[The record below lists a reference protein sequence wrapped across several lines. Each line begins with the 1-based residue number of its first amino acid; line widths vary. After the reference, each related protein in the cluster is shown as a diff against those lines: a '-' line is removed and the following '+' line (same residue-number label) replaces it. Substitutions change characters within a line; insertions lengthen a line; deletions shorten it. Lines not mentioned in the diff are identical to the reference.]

1 MATTIFFAGASG
13 AIGRRL
19 VPLLLEAGY
28 TVYGT
33 TRSEVKAAEMR
44 SSGVRSIVVD
54 VYDADALTK
63 HMEAAK
69 PEIVMHQLTDLPHDF
84 DTKALETA
92 QAGNARVRIEGTRN
106 LVNAALHCGARRI
119 IAQSIAWAFATGPEP
134 HGDDDAI
141 DALNHPAVATLERL
155 VLNSPPLE
163 GIVLR
168 YGYLYG
174 PGTWSEMPTGSVS
187 VHVDAAAKAA
197 LLAVERG
204 KPGAYNITEASSHTS
219 SEKAV
224 SVLGWD
230 SMFRPYAPI
239 G

>member
-1 MATTIFFAGASG
+1 MTIFFAGASG

-19 VPLLLEAGY
+19 VPLLLDAGH

-33 TRSEVKAAEMR
+33 TRSEEKAAEMQR
-44 SSGVRSIVVD
+44 SGVRSIVVD

-84 DTKALETA
+84 HPNALAAA
-92 QAGNARVRIEGTRN
+92 QAGNARVRIEGTQN
-106 LVNAALHCGARRI
+106 LVNGALRCGARRM
-119 IAQSIAWAFATGPEP
+119 IAQSIVWAFAPGPEP
-134 HGDDDAI
+134 HGDEDAI
-141 DALNHPAVATLERL
+141 DALNHPAVAALERF
-155 VLNSPPLE
+155 VLDSPPLE
-163 GIVLR
+163 GVVLR

-197 LLAVERG
+197 LLAIEHG
-204 KPGAYNITEASSHTS
+204 APGAYNITEASSYAS
-219 SEKAV
+219 AEKA
-224 SVLGWD
+224 LAELAWD
-230 SMFRPYAPI
+230 PLFRPYAPI
-239 G
+239 E